1 MPYNDEEVYR
11 KQEKKFNIITLRP
24 KEHDQIL
31 KQYPKLTLENKD
43 EFFYKRMEQQ
53 RKEMEASIYR
63 DHVKNNAPPDRMVQS
78 NLM

>member
-24 KEHDQIL
+24 KEHDLIL

-53 RKEMEASIYR
+53 RKEMEASIYK
-63 DHVKNNAPPDRMVQS
+63 DHLKNADDGRMVQS
-78 NLM
+78 NVM